1 MGPWPKGEHVWS
13 GAAAVA
19 LVYYLASLVGQAL
32 AFPSAPVSALWLP
45 NALLI
50 GVLLM
55 APRRQWWLYLLAIL
69 PVHLLA
75 QFPLLDVPGRPAVL
89 QYLVDCAIALIG
101 ALALVHAPNRTC
113 RFDRLRSAADLIVVG
128 AALVP
133 AATAILVA
141 GEFLAFGTQRFEWA
155 TVAAHALANAF
166 ATLTLVPLIARGVEW
181 LGSEHRPPTA
191 LRSAEAALTLALVTA
206 AAGIAFFLP
215 AGSTLRLSAVSYL
228 PLPFLLWAAARFG
241 ITGSCGSMLLVGV
254 VAIVG
259 AHGGG
264 AFASRPP
271 VEATLSI
278 LTFLIVT
285 CIPLQLLG
293 VVMEERRLL
302 TPGRVRSYERFRS
315 LFEHNLIPTV
325 LWRDD
330 RISDANEAFFQMT
343 GYSPAEVNAGTLR
356 RDLLAAGLP
365 TGNGS
370 PVEHELTLPDGRRIP
385 TLIGGCQ
392 FDGAV
397 PEGAAFVC
405 DLSGS
410 RQAEAACRR
419 AEVMHSAVLA
429 SIHDQIVVLD
439 QHGIIIDANDS
450 SWQLAGRF
458 QAAPFV
464 ELQIGRSF
472 LQQCVDAGSKGDA
485 DAARLADRV
494 TEVIA
499 GRGTRY
505 HLEYSVP
512 TLEGA
517 SFFEVTVEPLRRA
530 GGGAV
535 MMWTDITRRKH
546 ADAQAR
552 AQHEQLAHLGRV
564 AVLGELSAAFAH
576 ELSQPLMSILGNGEA
591 ALQLLDQPH
600 ADLGEIR
607 TMLRDIVADDMRAAE
622 VIKRLRALLTRG
634 EISRQPVDLNHVV
647 RDVLELIRSDLAAR
661 QVNVTLELDPYLPV
675 AIGDRV
681 QLQQVV
687 MNLIANACEAMSAQR
702 REQSQTHRLDPFRPQ
717 RLRHHM
723 HRAGQRQWHCGRE
736 FRTHI
741 PAVRDHQKR
750 RHGHGTGHLPFHRR
764 SPRRPHARGKR
775 GRWGCHI
782 HLHRQDG
789 ILAVRAP
796 HAP

>member
-1 MGPWPKGEHVWS
+1 MGSWPNVERVWG

-19 LVYYLASLVGQAL
+19 LVYFLIALVGQAL
-32 AFPSAPVSALWLP
+32 AFPSAPVSVLWLP

-50 GVLLM
+50 GVLLV
-55 APRRQWWLYLLAIL
+55 APRRQWWVYLLAIL

-75 QFPLLDVPGRPAVL
+75 QFPLLDVPVRPAVL
-89 QYLVDCAIALIG
+89 QYFVDCTIALIG
-101 ALALVHAPNRTC
+101 ALAFARAPSRAW
-113 RFDRLRSAADLIVVG
+113 RFDRVRSVVYLIVVG
-128 AALVP
+128 GALVP
-133 AATAILVA
+133 ATTAVLVA
-141 GEFLAFGTQRFEWA
+141 GEFLIFGAQPFAWA
-155 TVAAHALANAF
+155 TVGAHALANAF
-166 ATLTLVPLIARGVEW
+166 ATLTLVPLIARGAEW
-181 LGSEHRPPTA
+181 LGSERRPPTP
-191 LRSAEAALTLALVTA
+191 LRGAEAALTLALLTA
-206 AAGIAFFLP
+206 AAGVAFFLP
-215 AGSTLRLSAVSYL
+215 AGSMLRPATLLYL
-228 PLPFLLWAAARFG
+228 PLPILLWAAARFG
-241 ITGSCGSMLLVGV
+241 ITGTCGSMLLMGV
-254 VAIVG
+254 VTVVG

-264 AFASRPP
+264 AFASHPP
-271 VEATLSI
+271 VEATSSI
-278 LTFLIVT
+278 LVFLIVT

-293 VVMEERRLL
+293 AAMEERRVLA
-302 TPGRVRSYERFRS
+302 PGRVGSYERFRS
-315 LFEHNLIPTV
+315 LFEHNLMPTV

-330 RISDANEAFFQMT
+330 RISDANPAFFQMT
-343 GYSPAEVNAGTLR
+343 GYTPAEVNAGSLS
-356 RDLLAAGLP
+356 RDLLTAGLP
-365 TGNGS
+365 AGNGA
-370 PVEHELTLPDGRRIP
+370 PMEHELILRDGRRIP
-385 TLIGGCQ
+385 TLIGGCR
-392 FDGAV
+392 FRGDI

-410 RQAEAACRR
+410 RQAEADRR
-419 AEVMHSAVLA
+419 RVEVMHSAVLA

-464 ELQIGRSF
+464 DLQIGRSF

-512 TLEGA
+512 TPEGV
-517 SFFEVTVEPLRRA
+517 SFFEVTIEPLRRA

-535 MMWTDITRRKH
+535 MMWTDITQRKQ

-591 ALQLLDQPH
+591 ALQLLDQPRP
-600 ADLGEIR
+600 DLGEIR
-607 TMLRDIVADDMRAAE
+607 SMLRDIVADDMRAAE

-647 RDVLELIRSDLAAR
+647 GDVLELIRTDLAAR
-661 QVNVTLELDPYLPV
+661 QVNVTLELDPYLPL
-675 AIGDRV
+675 ALGDRV

-687 MNLIANACEAMSAQR
+687 MNLIANACEAMSAGDANNR
-702 REQSQTHRLDPFRPQ
+702 KLTVATHFDRSSCDITCTVRDNGSGIAAENFEQIFQPFVTTKSAGMGMGLAICRSIVEAHGG
-717 RLRHHM
+717 RLR
-723 HRAGQRQWHCGRE
+723 AE
-736 FRTHI
+736 N
-741 PAVRDHQKR
+741 AVD
-750 RHGHGTGHLPFHRR
+750 GGAIFTFT
-764 SPRRPHARGKR
+764 ARMGS
-775 GRWGCHI
+775 
-782 HLHRQDG
+782 
-789 ILAVRAP
+789 
-796 HAP
+796 